1 MPLRVHHTVTRDEF
15 RIDRGNRRSVSPLVF
30 KISSHSVS
38 SDSNINSN
46 KYFFARR
53 RFINLQNRKKRKALE
68 FVSIRG
74 IIPFRSH
81 DFNTSIYLQ
90 KYLNIFHLEISLS
103 SLCFIFNNF
112 NNYSN
117 RKSIHYGVT
126 NQYCNIDV
134 VKARTFSTIETIRKI
149 NISRW
154 ITVFLLT
161 RREEGRGG
169 GGVPYRSR
177 KRRGRQKGT
186 REEKIAL
193 PDILCHFS
201 SCFLHSCF
209 SVIATRCFY
218 THIYAVSTVFTG
230 PVFIINSLPAPPP
243 RACVTTH
250 LSTAIRSTGTEGRG
264 GRREK
269 EETKKKKKKKGGRK
283 ISSALKR

>member
-1 MPLRVHHTVTRDEF
+1 MSKRELLSGRGWKRKSVPLRVHHTVTRDEF

-46 KYFFARR
+46 KYFFVR

-161 RREEGRGG
+161 RREEGGG
-169 GGVPYRSR
+169 GFLTDHENGEDDKKGREKRRSR
-177 KRRGRQKGT
+177 FPISCVTSHRVFST
-186 REEKIAL
+186 R
-193 PDILCHFS
+193 
-201 SCFLHSCF
+201 
-209 SVIATRCFY
+209 
-218 THIYAVSTVFTG
+218 VSRWSQLG
-230 PVFIINSLPAPPP
+230 VFIHTYTRFPRFSLAP
-243 RACVTTH
+243 C
-250 LSTAIRSTGTEGRG
+250 S
-264 GRREK
+264 
-269 EETKKKKKKKGGRK
+269 
-283 ISSALKR
+283 